1 MTGNLLATD
10 HEQLTDV
17 NPKSK
22 IFGCDGVKFQLHR
35 TRVHLGLVL
44 ALLLPRLLLTV
55 GIPRLR
61 KGKGGL
67 TEILARMK
75 DSAKHLKSVTA
86 NLEYSTVTVLVNDKS
101 TEYGQFFLRN
111 PRNPDILINFQKPDP
126 KVILFKKNK
135 AEIYLPKIN
144 QIQEYELER
153 RRELV
158 QQFLLLGFGTEI
170 ADLKKSYHVK
180 FVNEEQLEGESAA
193 VLELQPLK
201 QDVAGQL
208 TKVQLWVSE
217 DSWLPIQQKFFE
229 PGGDYLIARYTGI
242 KVNRAIPS
250 STFAI
255 RAAEGVKRVKMN

>member
-1 MTGNLLATD
+1 MN
-10 HEQLTDV
+10 
-17 NPKSK
+17 
-22 IFGCDGVKFQLHR
+22 
-35 TRVHLGLVL
+35 
-44 ALLLPRLLLTV
+44 
-55 GIPRLR
+55 
-61 KGKGGL
+61 
-67 TEILARMK
+67 
-75 DSAKHLKSVTA
+75 DSAKRLKSVTA
-86 NLEYSTVTVLVNDKS
+86 NMEYTTVTVLVNDKS
-101 TEYGQFFLRN
+101 TEFGQFFLRH
-111 PRNPDILINFQKPDP
+111 PKDPDILINFQKPDP

-170 ADLKKSYHVK
+170 ADLKKSYDVK
-180 FVNEEQLEGESAA
+180 FVNEQQLDGESAA

-201 QDVAGQL
+201 QDVAAQL

-217 DSWLPIQQKFFE
+217 DSWLPVQQKFFE
-229 PGGDYLIARYTGI
+229 PGGDYLVARYTGM

-255 RAAEGVKRVKMN
+255 RAATGVKRVKMN